1 MNGHNEGVPSSNEER
16 FSRFL
21 EYRGIKRV
29 PKSTDQHDE
38 EAQSPREAPS
48 YSLFSSSDDESAIE
62 ANINAENHNL
72 GIFDV
77 DNIDIDMN
85 DERVIDYFGLS
96 RLEENPDADEF
107 YTERRE
113 SFTSDNFNEVDLGI
127 DESNEASTCIDKEIQ
142 YVAFNKFGD
151 RRYGNNS
158 KDRIR
163 YEPIE
168 SENINNKFPLN
179 SQIAYVNWEAHDS
192 ITRKEIATS
201 RGFGNNNVHSD
212 DDNNMNDN
220 DNDNDNDNENTT
232 TTDSTDSTNTNT
244 NNNNNNNNNEN
255 SEEKHNIQNTFKAV
269 SKDKDFDKKR
279 TLDKNEE
286 YYGMQDSSCKTN
298 GGIYN
303 PLRSEFTA
311 IEDSD
316 PTRLVILPP
325 AQKYRDLI
333 ELEALGVKKLMSL
346 DNVRKYKN
354 NISTIISDSY
364 GNDFLVTCANSD
376 IVIFDFDSISQ
387 LPNHYPVLRFDTKP
401 TFTSTTDRLISTW
414 PYFPHTINFLKTDT
428 WLGKPVLSACLDDG
442 TLMIW
447 YVETITAQIVKFGL
461 TKNSKVSN
469 MDPDDAYTNQNRFYG
484 IKIKPDF
491 KLKMEA
497 SLWGLDFLSYGDD
510 TESTHNLIVASDNSQ
525 SIVLFY
531 YHEQDERFYHI
542 KSHQVLHNIPEVSFL
557 SSEIQNDVHTIKV
570 TCASISG
577 ELIIFK
583 FNFKLNNGPLDKD
596 EYEYF
601 RKEAIYYVD
610 ATMAQIES
618 RRDNRLPEEDLRET
632 ELKMKRFHRVVFNSP
647 TVITRVLLG
656 EDCWTCKPISSNAF
670 KHVQSIRAMTGD
682 HRINEEQEIE
692 HIMNESEILDF
703 QYDPLKT
710 SHFGLSARWQFFES
724 LVLTLTTKLS
734 ENQDSTLESAKLT
747 GVDDDYRRIHKGIE
761 SFVSNIQQKHIAKKK
776 SLNGK
781 SYWPLDTSAT
791 NMLAV
796 STSKKLGLFR
806 ADTLFCNS
814 ATKKVFDL
822 SIPFSDESKFS
833 NRISIT
839 HIIPALLCF
848 ISVTQQGLIS
858 IMRLCQH
865 RGLYGMRQ
873 EHIFPNALSL
883 ALGSRGYR
891 TIAGLAIR
899 DMSFPTLPRYFIYVT
914 YTDGIIVAYKL
925 SVNSLQDLVLQ
936 V

>member
-1 MNGHNEGVPSSNEER
+1 MNGHNQRVLSDNEER

-29 PKSTDQHDE
+29 PISTDQHDE
-38 EAQSPREAPS
+38 EAQSPRESRRS
-48 YSLFSSSDDESAIE
+48 YNLFSSSDDESAIE
-62 ANINAENHNL
+62 ANTNAENHNL
-72 GIFDV
+72 GIFDI

-113 SFTSDNFNEVDLGI
+113 SFTSDNFNETDLGI
-127 DESNEASTCIDKEIQ
+127 DKNNEVNTSIDKEIQ

-151 RRYGNNS
+151 RRYENNS

-163 YEPIE
+163 YKPTE
-168 SENINNKFPLN
+168 SINDKFPLN
-179 SQIAYVNWEAHDS
+179 SQIAFINWEAHDS
-192 ITRKEIATS
+192 ITRKEITTS
-201 RGFGNNNVHSD
+201 KGF
-212 DDNNMNDN
+212 DNNYDQSDNDHNINDN
-220 DNDNDNDNENTT
+220 DNDNKNNTSIT
-232 TTDSTDSTNTNT
+232 TATTNYD
-244 NNNNNNNNNEN
+244 NNNNNNDNDDDN
-255 SEEKHNIQNTFKAV
+255 SDETHNT
-269 SKDKDFDKKR
+269 KDKDFDKRR
-279 TLDKNEE
+279 TSIKKGEQNGIE
-286 YYGMQDSSCKTN
+286 GSSCNTN
-298 GGIYN
+298 GGIYD

-316 PTRLVILPP
+316 PTKLVILSP
-325 AQKYRDLI
+325 AQKFRDLI
-333 ELEALGVKKLMSL
+333 ELESLGVKKLMGL

-354 NISTIISDSY
+354 NISTIVSDSN

-376 IVIFDFDSISQ
+376 IVIFDFDPITE
-387 LPNHYPVLRFDTKP
+387 LPNHYPIFRFDTKP

-414 PYFPHTINFLKTDT
+414 PYFPHTINFLKTNT
-428 WLGKPVLSACLDDG
+428 WLGKPVLGACLDDG

-447 YVETITAQIVKFGL
+447 YVETILEQIMKFGL
-461 TKNSKVSN
+461 TKNNKVSN
-469 MDPDDAYTNQNRFYG
+469 MDPDDVYTNQNRFYG

-497 SLWGLDFLSYGDD
+497 SLWGLDFLSYEDD
-510 TESTHNLIVASDNSQ
+510 TRGMHNLIIASDNSQ

-531 YHEQDERFYHI
+531 YHIQDERFYHI

-557 SSEIQNDVHTIKV
+557 SSGIQDSVHTIKA

-583 FNFKLNNGPLDKD
+583 FNFKLNSGPLDRD

-601 RKEAIYYVD
+601 KNEPVYYVD
-610 ATMAQIES
+610 ATMAQIEN
-618 RRDNRLPEEDLRET
+618 RRDNRPSEEDLRET

-656 EDCWTCKPISSNAF
+656 EDCWTCKPISANSF
-670 KHVQSIRAMTGD
+670 KQVQSIRAMTGD

-710 SHFGLSARWQFFES
+710 SHLGLSSRWQFFES
-724 LVLTLTTKLS
+724 PVLTLTTKS
-734 ENQDSTLESAKLT
+734 PENQDSTLESAKLT

-761 SFVSNIQQKHIAKKK
+761 NFACNQQQKNIEKKK

-781 SYWPLDTSAT
+781 FYWPLDTSAT
-791 NMLAV
+791 KMLAV

-848 ISVTQQGLIS
+848 IAVTQQGLIS

-899 DMSFPTLPRYFIYVT
+899 DMSFSTLPRYFIYVT
-914 YTDGIIVAYKL
+914 YTDGIIVGYEL
-925 SVNSLQDLVLQ
+925 SVNSLQDLVLH

>member
-1 MNGHNEGVPSSNEER
+1 MNEHENRVLSSNDER
-16 FSRFL
+16 FNRFL

-29 PKSTDQHDE
+29 PKSTEQHDDE
-38 EAQSPREAPS
+38 TRSPRESRRS
-48 YSLFSSSDDESAIE
+48 YNLFSSSDDESAAE

-113 SFTSDNFNEVDLGI
+113 SFTSDEFNEVDLGI
-127 DESNEASTCIDKEIQ
+127 DENNDACISAIDKEIQ

-158 KDRIR
+158 KDRTK

-168 SENINNKFPLN
+168 PGILNGKFPLN
-179 SQIAYVNWEAHDS
+179 SQIAFINWEAHDS
-192 ITRKEIATS
+192 ITRVEIAS
-201 RGFGNNNVHSD
+201 SNGLESNNEDNNNNDNNNSNNNSNNNDNDDDDNDD
-212 DDNNMNDN
+212 DDNNNNDQDGDTN
-220 DNDNDNDNENTT
+220 INNKCKTV
-232 TTDSTDSTNTNT
+232 TDSHIDID
-244 NNNNNNNNNEN
+244 
-255 SEEKHNIQNTFKAV
+255 H
-269 SKDKDFDKKR
+269 DKEPISN
-279 TLDKNEE
+279 KNQA
-286 YYGMQDSSCKTN
+286 YRRIRGSCKPN
-298 GGIYN
+298 GGIYD
-303 PLRSEFTA
+303 PHRSEFTA

-316 PTRLVILPP
+316 PTKLVVLPP
-325 AQKYRDLI
+325 AQKFRDLI
-333 ELEALGVKKLMSL
+333 QLEPLGVKKLMGL

-354 NISTIISDSY
+354 NISAIISDSE
-364 GNDFLVTCANSD
+364 GNNFLVTCANSD
-376 IVIFDFDSISQ
+376 IVVFDFDSISQ
-387 LPNHYPVLRFDTKP
+387 LPNHLPVFRFDTKP

-428 WLGKPVLSACLDDG
+428 WLGKPILGACLDDG

-447 YVETITAQIVKFGL
+447 YVETITEQIAKFGL
-461 TKNSKVSN
+461 TKNNKMVSESEL
-469 MDPDDAYTNQNRFYG
+469 DDSYTNQNRFYG

-497 SLWGLDFLSYGDD
+497 SLWGLDFLSYEDD
-510 TESTHNLIVASDNSQ
+510 SGSMHNLIIASDNSQ

-531 YHEQDERFYHI
+531 YHVQDERFYHI

-557 SSEIQNDVHTIKV
+557 SSHIQDEIHTIKV
-570 TCASISG
+570 ACASISG

-583 FNFKLNNGPLDKD
+583 FNFKLNDGPLDRD

-601 RKEAIYYVD
+601 RNDVIYYVD

-618 RRDNRLPEEDLRET
+618 RRENRPSEEDLRET
-632 ELKMKRFHRVVFNSP
+632 ELRMKRFHRVLFNSP
-647 TVITRVLLG
+647 TVVTRVLLG

-670 KHVQSIRAMTGD
+670 KQVQSMRAMTGD

-703 QYDPLKT
+703 QYDPLQT
-710 SHFGLSARWQFFES
+710 SHLGLSARWQFFES
-724 LVLTLTTKLS
+724 PVLTLTTKS
-734 ENQDSTLESAKLT
+734 TENQDPTLESAKLT
-747 GVDDDYRRIHKGIE
+747 GVDDDYRRIHKGIDN
-761 SFVSNIQQKHIAKKK
+761 FACNQQQRYISKKK

-781 SYWPLDTSAT
+781 SYWPLDEPSI

-806 ADTLFCNS
+806 ADTLYCNS
-814 ATKKVFDL
+814 ATKKLFNL

-848 ISVTQQGLIS
+848 IAVTQQGLIS
-858 IMRLCQH
+858 IMRMCQH
-865 RGLYGMRQ
+865 RGLFGMRQ

-899 DMSFPTLPRYFIYVT
+899 DMSLPKFPRYFIYVT
-914 YTDGIIVAYKL
+914 YTDGITVAYKL
-925 SVNSLQDLVLQ
+925 TGNNLQDLVLL